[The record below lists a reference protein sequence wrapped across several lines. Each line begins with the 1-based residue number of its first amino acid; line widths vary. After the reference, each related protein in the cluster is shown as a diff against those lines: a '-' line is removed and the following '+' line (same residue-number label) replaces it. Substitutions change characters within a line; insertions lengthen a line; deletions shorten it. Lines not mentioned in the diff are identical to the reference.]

1 MSQYVIG
8 ADIGGTTVKLGVF
21 SMEGSLV
28 DKWEIPTRTEEE
40 GRYILQDIADSCL
53 AYMDKQGLERKDF
66 AGIGMGVPGTVNE
79 DGSVNTC
86 VNLGWGYREV
96 RREMEEILKIPAW
109 ADNDA
114 NAAGLGEMWKGGAK
128 GMTNLIMVT
137 LGTGVGGGIII
148 DGKTIRGSRG
158 YGGEIGHITIHPEE
172 TLSCN
177 CGRKGCLE
185 QYCSAN
191 GIARLA
197 RAGLESWEG
206 TTRLAD
212 LEEITC
218 RDVFDAAKDG
228 DEYALARVE
237 AFGKDLGMTLANL
250 AAITDPQVFV
260 IGGGVSKAGKMV
272 TDVVEKYFRRY
283 ALAGQREVGF
293 RLAVL
298 GNDAGIYGCARLALG
313 DAVCQ

>member
-313 DAVCQ
+313 DSVCQ

>member
-148 DGKTIRGSRG
+148 DGKTIRGSHG

>member
-1 MSQYVIG
+1 MNQYVIG

-21 SMEGSLV
+21 SMEGVLV

-40 GRYILQDIADSCL
+40 GRYILKDIAASCL
-53 AYMDKQGLERKDF
+53 DYMGKHGLTREDF
-66 AGIGMGVPGTVNE
+66 AGIGMGVPGTVND

-96 RREMEEILKIPAW
+96 RREMEEILQIPAW

-114 NAAGLGEMWKGGAK
+114 NAAGLGEMWQGGAK

-148 DGKTIRGSRG
+148 DGKTIRGSHG
-158 YGGEIGHITIHPEE
+158 FGGEIGHITIHPEE
-172 TLSCN
+172 TISCN

-197 RAGLESWEG
+197 KAGLKTYEG
-206 TTRLAD
+206 TTSLAD
-212 LEEITC
+212 LDDISC
-218 RDVFDAAKDG
+218 RDVFDAAKAG
-228 DEYALARVE
+228 DEYAQARVE
-237 AFGKDLGMTLANL
+237 EFGKDLGMALANL
-250 AAITDPQVFV
+250 AAVTDPQVFV

-283 ALAGQREVGF
+283 ALEGQRKIGF
-293 RLAVL
+293 SLAVL

-313 DAVCQ
+313 DRLSQ